1 MITLLAGL
9 AYASALIVM
18 ANLEERRDDDF
29 SPTALLSLGL
39 TQIEGIWKTLE
50 LLILRLNPFDRPTF
64 DHRRPV
70 HRVAAMLLILQL
82 SWLGWHLLAG
92 GGRYDHEIVAP
103 ARGPALSQLTTT
115 ALIYLAL
122 ALLGTGCGIRRQLRD
137 IGVRL
142 GLRTPNKIDWLAGLV
157 VAIGLIFVGDAR
169 DGSLGEHSVP
179 DGCL

>member
-18 ANLEERRDDDF
+18 ANLEERRHDDF

-39 TQIEGIWKTLE
+39 TQIKGIWKLLG
-50 LLILRLNPFDRPTF
+50 LLILRLSPFDQPTF
-64 DHRRPV
+64 DYRKPV

-103 ARGPALSQLTTT
+103 DPGPALLQLTTT

-122 ALLGTGCGIRRQLRD
+122 AFLGTGYGIRSAAPRYR
-137 IGVRL
+137 RS
-142 GLRTPNKIDWLAGLV
+142 
-157 VAIGLIFVGDAR
+157 AR
-169 DGSLGEHSVP
+169 PAHAQ
-179 DGCL
+179 